1 MRLLKTVKCIFQM
14 ETVANSLNN
23 VIALNNITKIP
34 DKKMYFTSLIED
46 LLAEHMLIA
55 PSVYLT

>member
-1 MRLLKTVKCIFQM
+1 M

-46 LLAEHMLIA
+46 LLAERMLIA
-55 PSVYLT
+55 SSVYLT